1 MLVSPA
7 FAVTSVDE
15 PKARVSKQ
23 RAANK
28 SLFIGITP
36 PLAVARGSTRSCAL
50 QAAVGIPDQEGTE
63 PKLARGS

>member
-23 RAANK
+23 SAANK
-28 SLFIGITP
+28 SLFIGIHLS
-36 PLAVARGSTRSCAL
+36 LAFAKSSTRSCAL
-50 QAAVGIPDQEGTE
+50 RAAVGIPDQEGI
-63 PKLARGS
+63 